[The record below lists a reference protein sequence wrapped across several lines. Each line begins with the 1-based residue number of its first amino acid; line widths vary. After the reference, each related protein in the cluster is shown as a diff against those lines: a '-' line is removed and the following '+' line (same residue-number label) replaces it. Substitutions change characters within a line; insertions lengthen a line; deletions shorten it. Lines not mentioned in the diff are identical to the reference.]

1 MARFKSERIIGTAAV
16 LAAAFG
22 LGRVA
27 LWLACGAAI
36 LMVTTVVPA
45 IALALLLR
53 AINRAPALVERHPS
67 STASRSL
74 SDAPRIVLS
83 R

>member
-1 MARFKSERIIGTAAV
+1 MARFKSERIIGTATV

-22 LGRVA
+22 LGHLA
-27 LWLACGAAI
+27 PWLVCGAAI
-36 LMVTTVVPA
+36 LMVTAVVPP
-45 IALALLLR
+45 IALGLLLR
-53 AINRAPALVERHPS
+53 AINRAPAERHPP